1 MRERYPEKKMSLGA
15 FFFSLQPQRHVA
27 QQVGQHVGQHVGL
40 DQQAASVGGLGA
52 AGRQGGVG
60 WVSRRQHARGR
71 CTWRRRPG
79 RSSPCSHRRASSRA
93 YWAWASPGRGER
105 NSSGATTPIHART

>member
-60 WVSRRQHARGR
+60 V
-71 CTWRRRPG
+71 
-79 RSSPCSHRRASSRA
+79 
-93 YWAWASPGRGER
+93 GE
-105 NSSGATTPIHART
+105 